1 MVANLSPTPAE
12 ATLVN
17 QIFLHAD
24 PQKLGVVTSD
34 AAVKVFEGSKLPA
47 GVLGEIWALAD
58 EDNNG
63 WLSRKGV
70 AIVVRLMGWAQKG
83 EPVSPALLQ
92 KPGPLP
98 RIEGVNTVAQQNTG
112 MSLNKTPLAFPPLSP
127 EDRTKFSKI
136 FMNNGP
142 IGGLLSGDKAR
153 DIFLKSKLPH
163 DQLSQIW
170 NLADTK
176 DRGSLDVTDFAIGM
190 YFIQGLMA
198 SKISFIPTSLPPGLY
213 QQASGAVASHMTGGS
228 GSFSPSAGSTF
239 NIQPQYT
246 GQMGAMKPNHTG
258 MSSMSG
264 QARSP
269 ALPPRPAAPSI
280 ARALSPPAQH
290 AAPAWDVTP
299 AEKAASD
306 QWFEGLDKD
315 RRGFI
320 EGSVAVPFMVQSGLP
335 GEVLASIWDL
345 SDINNDGTLTR
356 DGFAVAWHLI
366 QQKLAGRDLPATLP
380 PSLVPPSMRSAAA
393 PVPQQDLFSF
403 DDSPPPSAIAAHPT
417 GGGLPV
423 LQPQSTGP
431 LSSMSP
437 QGTGARATPTMHDP
451 FAPSITPQYTN
462 SSRNFMDD
470 DEPAHTAASPPFQD
484 QSAEIGNV
492 SNQLNSTNQSLDR
505 TRRERESIE
514 QTLSSQ
520 AAQLSSLQLQLS
532 SAKAAYETETK
543 LFTTL
548 KDRHNTQQAE
558 IDKARQE
565 LITAESDLSA
575 KRVEKA
581 EIEGAFMR
589 DKEDHR
595 ELNRQMISV
604 GQQIEAI
611 KVEVEKMKK
620 DAKQQKGL
628 LAIAKKQL
636 ATKEAEKA
644 KVEKE
649 LQEALDELS
658 AITDETEET
667 EAALAKIEMPAPIP
681 ASRAPPPPIP
691 ERATSAEV
699 LAFAAAQPLPGT
711 PDPAVSPS
719 VSVKSNNPFE
729 RLALGGSPSRTQ
741 SPFQAFPSATAKS
754 PSAID
759 DDIFGFSQ
767 DPASPTVG
775 RPSVEGL
782 PYDAPASNAQ
792 SPDPS
797 QTLAAPQQD
806 PEDALSPSE
815 NESFHTP
822 PTSASVLADA
832 SLDNLTSKFP
842 SIDSI
847 TAAPPV
853 ADAKPVANG
862 KGKDA
867 AKDDFDATFNSNA
880 GGLEIEESDSDSD
893 SEDEVPLAVL
903 NSKRNSTAQ
912 GDKDKEELKTPT
924 TSKNE
929 TFDDIFA
936 SPPQSKPAAS
946 ATTSE
951 FDDIF
956 SPSKDAVPAPNPEEG
971 QTNGKAV
978 AASSDGFP
986 AATPAV
992 AGVDAF
998 DEALGKIGGGAAK
1011 GAPAPTFSFDSAF
1024 DDNFDFNAAKSDFP
1038 PVASSL
1044 PQQQQAAPAP
1054 VGFDDIFGAPAP
1066 NLNGQAATSTITQA
1080 EAPRVPEA
1088 LKDQPSGTMSF
1099 DETFGG
1105 SPVVANASPAPV
1117 VGAETAGVP
1126 PPVTSGNPFPTSSPS
1141 TSPKQATHPT
1151 KPRPSSPLM
1160 ARTHSPPPRTS
1171 SPKPRLSS
1179 SSKEAPPEKPAPPPA
1194 RHSKLSLRLPFGKK
1208 KKDKQPPEPMPSKHL
1223 APHSE
1228 VPERRLTPA
1237 VDDDVDAVK
1246 TLTDM
1251 GFSRSQAIE
1260 ALEKYGYDVQ
1270 RALNNLLGAP

>member
-24 PQKLGVVTSD
+24 PQKLGVITSD
-34 AAVKVFEGSKLPA
+34 AAVKVFDGSKLPA
-47 GVLGEIWALAD
+47 TVLGEIWAMAD

-83 EPVSPALLQ
+83 EAISPALLQ

-98 RIEGVNTVAQQNTG
+98 RIEGVNSVAQQNTG
-112 MSLNKTPLAFPPLSP
+112 MSLGKTPLPYFPPLSP

-136 FMNNGP
+136 FMNSGP
-142 IGGLLSGDKAR
+142 ANGLLSGEKAR
-153 DIFLKSKLPH
+153 DIFLKSKLPNE
-163 DQLSQIW
+163 QLIQIW
-170 NLADTK
+170 NLADTQ
-176 DRGSLDVTDFAIGM
+176 DRGSLDATDFAIGM

-198 SKISFIPTSLPPGLY
+198 NKISFIPTSLPPGLY

-228 GSFSPSAGSTF
+228 GSFSPSAGSNF

-246 GQMGAMKPNHTG
+246 GQMGAMNPNHTG
-258 MSSMSG
+258 MSSLSN

-269 ALPPRPAAPSI
+269 ALPPRPAVPSI
-280 ARALSPPAQH
+280 ARTLSPPVKPP
-290 AAPAWDVTP
+290 AAAWDVSP

-315 RRGFI
+315 RKGFI

-335 GEVLASIWDL
+335 GEILATIWDL
-345 SDINNDGTLTR
+345 SDINNDGTLNR
-356 DGFAVAWHLI
+356 DCFAVAWHLI
-366 QQKLAGRDLPATLP
+366 QTKLGGGEIPTVLPS
-380 PSLVPPSMRSAAA
+380 SLVPPSMRGTVHQAHA
-393 PVPQQDLFSF
+393 PQQDLFSF
-403 DDSPPPSAIAAHPT
+403 DDSPPPSAVAQHPT
-417 GGGLPV
+417 GGPLSM

-437 QGTGARATPTMHDP
+437 QATGARATPTMHDP
-451 FAPSITPQYTN
+451 FTQSITPQYTN
-462 SSRNFMDD
+462 SSRNFLDD
-470 DEPAHTAASPPFQD
+470 DDAAPHATSPPLHD

-492 SNQLNSTNQSLDR
+492 TNQLNSTNQSMEK

-514 QTLSSQ
+514 QALSAQ

-548 KDRHNTQQAE
+548 KDRHTTQQAE
-558 IDKARQE
+558 IDKARHE

-595 ELNRQMISV
+595 ELNRQMIAV

-611 KVEVEKMKK
+611 KAETEKLKK

-636 ATKEAEKA
+636 ATKEAERA

-649 LQEALDELS
+649 LQDAHEELS
-658 AITDETEET
+658 AITNETEET
-667 EAALAKIEMPAPIP
+667 ETALAKLEMPTPVP
-681 ASRAPPPPIP
+681 ARAPPPPIP
-691 ERATSAEV
+691 ERATSADV
-699 LAFAAAQPLPGT
+699 LAFAVAQPLPAT
-711 PDPAVSPS
+711 PDLAASPS
-719 VSVKSNNPFE
+719 VSIRSNNPFD
-729 RLALGGSPSRTQ
+729 RLAKGGSTSRTQ
-741 SPFQAFPSATAKS
+741 SPFQAFPPATTKS
-754 PSAID
+754 PSSIHD
-759 DDIFGFSQ
+759 DLFGLS
-767 DPASPTVG
+767 DGPTSPEGG

-782 PYDAPASNAQ
+782 PYDGPASK
-792 SPDPS
+792 SPEPAKD
-797 QTLAAPQQD
+797 LVVPQVETQD
-806 PEDALSPSE
+806 AVSPSD

-822 PTSASVLADA
+822 PTSARTLADPPSENP
-832 SLDNLTSKFP
+832 SLDNIASKFP
-842 SIDSI
+842 SIDAI
-847 TAAPPV
+847 ATPPV
-853 ADAKPVANG
+853 ADAKPVTNG
-862 KGKDA
+862 KGHN
-867 AKDDFDATFNSNA
+867 DDFDSTFNSKVEE
-880 GGLEIEESDSDSD
+880 LEIEESDSDSD

-903 NSKRNSTAQ
+903 SSKRDSVAQ
-912 GDKDKEELKTPT
+912 GNDELKTPT

-936 SPPQSKPAAS
+936 SPTQPKAATS
-946 ATTSE
+946 ATASE

-956 SPSKDAVPAPNPEEG
+956 SPAKDTPNPQEG
-971 QTNGKAV
+971 QTNGKV
-978 AASSDGFP
+978 VTASPEGFP
-986 AATPAV
+986 TAAPAV

-998 DEALGKIGGGAAK
+998 DEALGLGSSAAK
-1011 GAPAPTFSFDSAF
+1011 GAPAPTFSFDNAF

-1044 PQQQQAAPAP
+1044 PQQAAAP
-1054 VGFDDIFGAPAP
+1054 VQFDDIFGAPAP
-1066 NLNGQAATSTITQA
+1066 ALNGQAAASAPVGQP
-1080 EAPRVPEA
+1080 EAPKVPEL
-1088 LKDQPSGTMSF
+1088 LKEQSTGAMSF
-1099 DETFGG
+1099 DEAFGG
-1105 SPVVANASPAPV
+1105 TPAVSNAPPAPV
-1117 VGAETAGVP
+1117 VTAGTETTGVP
-1126 PPVTSGNPFPTSSPS
+1126 PPATSNNPFPVSSPP
-1141 TSPKQATHPT
+1141 TSPKQAASAS
-1151 KPRPSSPLM
+1151 KPRPASPLA
-1160 ARTHSPPPRTS
+1160 ARTSSPPPRIA

-1179 SSKEAPPEKPAPPPA
+1179 SSSSKDAPPEKPAPPPA
-1194 RHSKLSLRLPFGKK
+1194 RHSKLSLRLPFTKK
-1208 KKDKQPPEPMPSKHL
+1208 KKDKQQQQEPMPSKFL
-1223 APHSE
+1223 APH
-1228 VPERRLTPA
+1228 PEAPRTPA

-1251 GFSRSQAIE
+1251 GFSRTQAVE